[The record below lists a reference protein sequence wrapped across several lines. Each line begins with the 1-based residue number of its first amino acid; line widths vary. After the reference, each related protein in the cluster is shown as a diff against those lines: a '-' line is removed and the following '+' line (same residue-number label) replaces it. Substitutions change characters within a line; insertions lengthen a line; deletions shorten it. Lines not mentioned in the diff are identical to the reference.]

1 MQRTDN
7 IIQWNCRGLRANFP
21 ELQKLIID
29 KNPIAVCLQET
40 KLPVGMRI
48 DIRGYSAYHCH
59 STGTDGL
66 SGGTSIFVPTKIL
79 HTEIKLTT
87 RLQAVAIRLT
97 ACKPTTICSIYLP
110 PSLSLKASDLNDL
123 IDQLPTPFILMGDFN
138 AHNPIWGSLTTS
150 PRGKML
156 EKLLSDTDIFLL
168 NDNSPTYVHPA
179 TTAFSNL
186 DLTLTHPS
194 ISTDY
199 SWTVMDSL
207 HGSDHFP
214 ILLSSVLPTIS
225 SNPSHWNFAHAN
237 WAEFQNL
244 CSSTL
249 TSDRKNSPE
258 QFLESLIEIA

>member
-21 ELQKLIID
+21 ELQRLITNT
-29 KNPIAVCLQET
+29 NPIAICLQET
-40 KLPVGMRI
+40 KLPVDTRI

-79 HTEIKLTT
+79 HTEVKLTT

-97 ACKPTTICSIYLP
+97 AGKTTTICSIYLP

-138 AHNPIWGSLTTS
+138 AHNPIWGSSTTS
-150 PRGKML
+150 PRGRML

-179 TTAFSNL
+179 TTTFSNL
-186 DLTLTHPS
+186 DLTLIHPS

-199 SWTVMDSL
+199 SWSVLDSL

-225 SNPSHWNFAHAN
+225 SNPSHWNFARAN
-237 WAEFQNL
+237 WAEFQNF

-249 TSDRKNSPE
+249 TSDRINS
-258 QFLESLIEIA
+258 LNNSRNV